1 MLRAAA
7 PTNRL
12 SLTRRRRERGSVALL
27 AAVAILVLVGM
38 MVLAVDLGYLL
49 GVRGQL
55 QNGVDAAALA
65 AAAGLRA
72 SVQPTGSAFGT
83 QQEVIVRDLAKDFA
97 ARNSLRLASQV
108 TPITLDNSDITY
120 DPADPRRVVVKHRV
134 TAPTVFATLFGQEAI
149 NISAGAV
156 GAVVAVDGATG
167 AVSGCWRPIL
177 LPDTFFDASN
187 QVWAVGG
194 RPAFLQ
200 QYWGA
205 VRFGAEL
212 PNQPGDYYRSRFAA
226 LSGPRSGYPFV
237 AQVNSLGPAVTGV
250 RDTQTAADL
259 KENNGSNLIAS
270 PINFRPPAVNLSRLG
285 DYRVVNFEASGLGSV
300 SPTGVYSQAL
310 KGACLNLQVGQQLR
324 VYAPTDLSAYEQLS
338 YGLADLHY
346 NSSSGDQI
354 NQTLF
359 QSHRYVKSTLYPTPN
374 THPRIIP
381 VLLFNPFELVNN
393 PNASTLT
400 VTNIGALYLDLAGS
414 GNPNIYGYFVR
425 EVAIGGRPLQ
435 AANAVAPANVPLLP
449 VAVQLSR

>member
-1 MLRAAA
+1 MLRATA

-12 SLTRRRRERGSVALL
+12 SVTQRRRERGSVALL
-27 AAVAILVLVGM
+27 AAVAIMVLVGM

-72 SVQPTGSAFGT
+72 SVEPMGTGVGT

-108 TPITLDNSDITY
+108 TPLTLANSDITY
-120 DPADPRRVVVKHRV
+120 DPADPRRVVVRHRV
-134 TAPTVFATLFGQEAI
+134 TAPTVFANLFGQATMS
-149 NISAGAV
+149 ISAGAV
-156 GAVVAVDGATG
+156 GAVMAVDGATG
-167 AVSGCWRPIL
+167 MVSGCWRPIL
-177 LPDTFFDASN
+177 LPDTFFDASD

-194 RPAFLQ
+194 RPAFLS

-205 VRFGAEL
+205 PRTGAEL
-212 PNQPGDYYRSRFAA
+212 PTLPGDYYRSRFAA
-226 LSGPRSGYPFV
+226 AAGPRSASPFV
-237 AQVNSLGPAVTGV
+237 DRVNSIGPAVTSV
-250 RDTQTAADL
+250 RDTQTASDL
-259 KENNGSNLIAS
+259 KENSGSNLIAS
-270 PINFRPPAVNLSRLG
+270 AINFRPSAVDLSRLG
-285 DYRVVNFEASGLGSV
+285 DYRVVNFEASGLGGV
-300 SPTGVYSQAL
+300 TPAGVYGQAL
-310 KGACLNLQVGQQLR
+310 KGVCLNLQVGQQLR

-346 NSSSGDQI
+346 NSSSGDQV

-374 THPRIIP
+374 THPRVIP
-381 VLLFNPFELVNN
+381 VLLFSPFELVRN
-393 PNASTLT
+393 PHADTLT

-425 EVAIGGRPLQ
+425 EVTIGGRPLQ
-435 AANAVAPANVPLLP
+435 PANAVPPASLPLLP